1 VNEEFYVSIIG
12 EIFDGY
18 SEIEFGGTPA
28 FVKHVSIQDQRYL
41 HKYYEKYKDLA
52 IKRGVDS
59 EEDVLARLNKDEMW
73 SSSDESKIKSLSLE
87 IENLKQTK
95 KKLFV
100 PSQKESFQKDIE
112 EKEAESIKLQKKR
125 KELVGKTAEDYASS
139 RASQEMI
146 RYFIFDS
153 PDLKN
158 NFFSE
163 EQFDEIDDIELLII
177 NSEQNKIAERL
188 SETNLQNAVLRPF
201 FSMYMSQCENV
212 YGFYGKP
219 ITKLS
224 VHQLKVAVFGR
235 MFFNIFQHTEN
246 IPDNIKEDPE
256 KLMAFS
262 EAQRNKDSNS
272 KFIKDDADASM
283 VFGAT
288 KEDMSVIAPE
298 TKKGGVSLSDALKKK
313 GGKLSMEDMIKLS
326 HG

>member
-18 SEIEFGGTPA
+18 SEILFKETPI

-41 HKYYEKYKDLA
+41 HKYYEKYKDTAL
-52 IKRGVDS
+52 KRGVDS
-59 EEDVLARLNKDEMW
+59 EEDVLKRLSKDEMW
-73 SSSDESKIKSLSLE
+73 SSGDESKIGSLALE
-87 IENLKQTK
+87 IKNLKQTQ

-100 PSQKESFQKDIE
+100 PSQKESFQRDIN
-112 EKEAESIKLQKKR
+112 EKESEILKLQEKR
-125 KELVGKTAEDYASS
+125 KNLVGKTAEDYASS

-146 RYFIFDS
+146 RYFIFDG

-158 NFFSE
+158 NYFSE
-163 EQFDEIDDIELLII
+163 EEFDEIDDIELLII
-177 NSEQNKIAERL
+177 NAEQNKIAERI
-188 SETNLQNAVLRPF
+188 SESNIQNAVLRPF

-235 MFFNIFQHTEN
+235 MFFNIFQHTED

-256 KLMAFS
+256 KLLAFS

-272 KFIKDDADASM
+272 KFIKEDSDASA

-288 KEDMSVIAPE
+288 KEDMNIIAPE
-298 TKKGGVSLSDALKKK
+298 TQKGGVSLSDALKKK

>member
-1 VNEEFYVSIIG
+1 MNEEFYVSIIG

-18 SEIEFGGTPA
+18 SEILFKETPI

-41 HKYYEKYKDLA
+41 HKYYEKYKDTAL
-52 IKRGVDS
+52 KRGVDS
-59 EEDVLARLNKDEMW
+59 EEDVLKRLSKDEMW
-73 SSSDESKIKSLSLE
+73 SSGDESKIGSLALE
-87 IENLKQTK
+87 IKNLKQTQ

-100 PSQKESFQKDIE
+100 PSQKESFQRDIN
-112 EKEAESIKLQKKR
+112 EKESEILKLQQKR

-146 RYFIFDS
+146 RYFIFDG

-158 NFFSE
+158 NYFSE
-163 EQFDEIDDIELLII
+163 EEFDEIDDIELLVI
-177 NSEQNKIAERL
+177 NSEQNKIAERI
-188 SETNLQNAVLRPF
+188 SESNIQNAVLRPF

-235 MFFNIFQHTEN
+235 MFFNIFQHTED

-256 KLMAFS
+256 KLLAFS

-272 KFIKDDADASM
+272 KFIREDSDASA

-288 KEDMSVIAPE
+288 KEDMNIIAPE
-298 TKKGGVSLSDALKKK
+298 TKKGGISLSDAIKKK
-313 GGKLSMEDMIKLS
+313 GGKLNMEDMIKLS
-326 HG
+326 QG

>member
-1 VNEEFYVSIIG
+1 MNEEFYVSIIG

-18 SEIEFGGTPA
+18 SEILFKETPI

-41 HKYYEKYKDLA
+41 HKYYEKYKDTAL
-52 IKRGVDS
+52 KRGVDS
-59 EEDVLARLNKDEMW
+59 EEDVLKRLSKDEMW
-73 SSSDESKIKSLSLE
+73 SSGDESKIGSLALE
-87 IENLKQTK
+87 IKNLKQTQ

-100 PSQKESFQKDIE
+100 PSQKESFQRDIN
-112 EKEAESIKLQKKR
+112 EKESEILKLQQKR

-146 RYFIFDS
+146 RYFIFDG

-158 NFFSE
+158 NYFSE
-163 EQFDEIDDIELLII
+163 EEFDEIDDIELLVI
-177 NSEQNKIAERL
+177 NSEQNKIAERI
-188 SETNLQNAVLRPF
+188 SESNIQNAVLRPF

-235 MFFNIFQHTEN
+235 IFFNIFQHTED

-256 KLMAFS
+256 KLLAFS

-272 KFIKDDADASM
+272 KFIREDSDASA

-288 KEDMSVIAPE
+288 KEDMNIIAPE
-298 TKKGGVSLSDALKKK
+298 TKKGGISLSDAIKKK
-313 GGKLSMEDMIKLS
+313 GGKLNMEDMIKLS
-326 HG
+326 QG

>member
-1 VNEEFYVSIIG
+1 MNEEFYVSIIG

-18 SEIEFGGTPA
+18 SEILFKETPI

-41 HKYYEKYKDLA
+41 HKYYEKYKDTAL
-52 IKRGVDS
+52 KRGVDS
-59 EEDVLARLNKDEMW
+59 EEDVLKRLSKDEMW
-73 SSSDESKIKSLSLE
+73 SSGDESKIGSLALE
-87 IENLKQTK
+87 IKNLKQTQ

-100 PSQKESFQKDIE
+100 PSQKESFQRDIN
-112 EKEAESIKLQKKR
+112 EKESEILKLQQKR

-146 RYFIFDS
+146 RYFIFDG

-158 NFFSE
+158 NYFSE
-163 EQFDEIDDIELLII
+163 EEFDEIDDIELFII
-177 NSEQNKIAERL
+177 NSEQTIIAERI
-188 SETNLQNAVLRPF
+188 SESNLQMAVLRPF
-201 FSMYMSQCENV
+201 FSMYISQCEDV

-224 VHQLKVAVFGR
+224 IHQLKVAIFGR
-235 MFFNIFQHTEN
+235 MFFNIFQHTED

-256 KLMAFS
+256 KLLAFS

-272 KFIKDDADASM
+272 KFIKEDSDASA

-288 KEDMSVIAPE
+288 KEDMNIIAPE
-298 TKKGGVSLSDALKKK
+298 TQKGGVSLSDALKKK

>member
-1 VNEEFYVSIIG
+1 MNEEFYVSIIG

-18 SEIEFGGTPA
+18 SEILFKETPI

-41 HKYYEKYKDLA
+41 HKYYEKYKDTAL
-52 IKRGVDS
+52 KRGVDS
-59 EEDVLARLNKDEMW
+59 EEDVLKRLSKDEMW
-73 SSSDESKIKSLSLE
+73 SSGDESKIGSLALE
-87 IENLKQTK
+87 IKNLKQTQ

-100 PSQKESFQKDIE
+100 PSQKESFQRDIN
-112 EKEAESIKLQKKR
+112 EKESEILKLQQKR

-146 RYFIFDS
+146 RYFIFDG

-158 NFFSE
+158 NYFSE
-163 EQFDEIDDIELLII
+163 EEFDEIDDIELLVI
-177 NSEQNKIAERL
+177 NSEQNKIAERI
-188 SETNLQNAVLRPF
+188 SESNIQNAVLRPF

-235 MFFNIFQHTEN
+235 MFFNIFQHTED

-256 KLMAFS
+256 KLLAFS

-272 KFIKDDADASM
+272 KFIREDSDASA

-288 KEDMSVIAPE
+288 KEDMNIIAPE
-298 TKKGGVSLSDALKKK
+298 TKKGGISLSDAIKKK
-313 GGKLSMEDMIKLS
+313 GGKLNMEDMIKLS